1 MTESLASASLHT
13 IELGV
18 DGMHCGGCTG
28 RVQRALA
35 GVPGVVDATVDL
47 ERQAATIT
55 ARETVEPARL
65 VDAVGAA
72 GYRATVREAVAGS
85 DAMAAQGKHEGS
97 PGVAATV
104 LLDID
109 GMTCASCVSRVEKA
123 LAKVPG
129 VTRASVNLATE
140 RATVEASA
148 DVSAARL
155 VEAVEQAGY
164 QATPVEPAPSAA
176 TLESVDH
183 KAAHSVELD
192 IDGMTCASCVSR
204 VEKALEKVPG
214 VTHAS
219 VNLATERATVEAS
232 ADVSAARLV
241 EAVEQAGYQAT
252 PIESARAAAT
262 SEPVHHKA
270 AHSVE
275 LDIDGMTCAS
285 CVSRVEKAL
294 EKVPGVTH
302 ASVNLATERAT
313 VEASADVSAARLVE
327 AVEQAGYGA
336 TPIEP
341 ARAAVTSEPADHKAA
356 RSIDLDIDG
365 MTCASCVSRVEKALV
380 KVPGVTHAS
389 VNLAT
394 ERATVEA
401 SADVSAARLAEAVE
415 QAGYR
420 AAPVES
426 APSAAASE
434 PVHHK
439 AAHSVEFDIDGMTCA
454 SCVSRVEKALAKV
467 PGVARAT
474 VNLATERATV
484 EASADVSAPRLAE
497 AVEQAGYHATPV
509 ESAPSAVTSAPIDRD
524 ATHSIDLDIGGMTCA
539 SCVSRVE
546 KALEKVPGVT
556 HASVNLA
563 TERASVRAAGPLDVD
578 ALIAAV
584 TTAGYRATPA
594 PAPSPAADANAAASS
609 LPAAPDRDARKRQEA
624 LRERNLVIASAV
636 LSAPLVAPMLAA
648 PLGIDAMLPGWLQLV
663 LASIVQFGFGARFY
677 RAAWHAVKARA
688 GNMDLLVALGTSAAY
703 GLSLWML
710 LRDPAHPGHLYFEAS
725 AVIVTLVR
733 FGKWL
738 EARAKR
744 QTTDAI
750 RALNALRPDRARIVD
765 NGVERD
771 VPLAQVR
778 VGTIVSVRP
787 GERLPVD
794 GRVVSGRS
802 HVDESLIT
810 GESLPV
816 PKDDGDAVTAGS
828 INGEGALVVET
839 TAIGAETTLARI
851 IRLVESAQAEKAP
864 IQRLVD
870 RVSAVFVPAILGIA
884 VLTLVGW
891 LLAGAG
897 AETAI
902 LNAVAVLV
910 IACPCA
916 LGLATPAAIM
926 AGTGVAARHGVLIKD
941 AQALE
946 LAQRATVIAFDK
958 TGTLTEGKPSV
969 TAFDAVDLPRDD
981 ALALAAAVQRH
992 SDHPLARAVVAAYDA
1007 QRNAQAAPVATDAR
1021 AVAGRG
1027 VEARVDG
1034 RLLALGSTRWRDEL
1048 GIVVPPALD
1057 ARAAELERAG
1067 NTISWLMHADA
1078 PRAAIALIAFG
1089 DTVKPGARDAIAA
1102 LADRHVASVLVTG
1115 DNRGSAAAVAAA
1127 LGIDEVHAQVLPD
1140 DKARVVASLKREHGG
1155 VVAMVGDGINDAPAL
1170 AAADVG
1176 IAMATGTDVA
1186 MHTAGITLMR
1196 GDPAL
1201 VADAI
1206 DISKRTYRKIQQ
1218 NLFWA
1223 FVYNLIGVPLAAL
1236 GWLNPVIAGAAMAFS
1251 SVSVVTNALLLR
1263 RWKGRAR

>member
-1 MTESLASASLHT
+1 MTEPLASAALQT
-13 IELGV
+13 IELNV

-35 GVPGVVDATVDL
+35 AVPGVVDAAVDL
-47 ERQAATIT
+47 DAHTATVK
-55 ARETVEPARL
+55 AQETVEPDRL
-65 VDAVGAA
+65 VDAIREA
-72 GYRATVREAVAGS
+72 GYRAAVRDTADEAVAPTHAVHATA
-85 DAMAAQGKHEGS
+85 DATPSAPAAATTIELDIDGMTCASCVSRVEKALVKV
-97 PGVAATV
+97 PGVTRASVNLATERATV
-104 LLDID
+104 DASAGVSATQLADAVKQAGYGATPTTPDIDVPARAPTLPSAPASIELDID

-140 RATVEASA
+140 RATVDASNA
-148 DVSAARL
+148 VSAAQL
-155 VEAVEQAGY
+155 VDAVKQASYG
-164 QATPVEPAPSAA
+164 ATPTATAPPTTSTSA
-176 TLESVDH
+176 D
-183 KAAHSVELD
+183 VELD
-192 IDGMTCASCVSR
+192 IGGMTCASC
-204 VEKALEKVPG
+204 
-214 VTHAS
+214 
-219 VNLATERATVEAS
+219 
-232 ADVSAARLV
+232 
-241 EAVEQAGYQAT
+241 AG
-252 PIESARAAAT
+252 
-262 SEPVHHKA
+262 
-270 AHSVE
+270 
-275 LDIDGMTCAS
+275 
-285 CVSRVEKAL
+285 
-294 EKVPGVTH
+294 
-302 ASVNLATERAT
+302 
-313 VEASADVSAARLVE
+313 
-327 AVEQAGYGA
+327 
-336 TPIEP
+336 
-341 ARAAVTSEPADHKAA
+341 
-356 RSIDLDIDG
+356 
-365 MTCASCVSRVEKALV
+365 
-380 KVPGVTHAS
+380 
-389 VNLAT
+389 
-394 ERATVEA
+394 
-401 SADVSAARLAEAVE
+401 
-415 QAGYR
+415 
-420 AAPVES
+420 
-426 APSAAASE
+426 
-434 PVHHK
+434 
-439 AAHSVEFDIDGMTCA
+439 
-454 SCVSRVEKALAKV
+454 RVEKALAAV

-474 VNLATERATV
+474 VNLATERASV
-484 EASADVSAPRLAE
+484 HGASALDA
-497 AVEQAGYHATPV
+497 AT
-509 ESAPSAVTSAPIDRD
+509 
-524 ATHSIDLDIGGMTCA
+524 
-539 SCVSRVE
+539 
-546 KALEKVPGVT
+546 
-556 HASVNLA
+556 
-563 TERASVRAAGPLDVD
+563 
-578 ALIAAV
+578 LIAAV
-584 TTAGYRATPA
+584 TTAGYRA
-594 PAPSPAADANAAASS
+594 S
-609 LPAAPDRDARKRQEA
+609 LPAASPASAPAGADLRPASPPQDPDARKRREA
-624 LRERNLVIASAV
+624 IRERNLVIGAAV

-648 PLGIDAMLPGWLQLV
+648 PFGIDLMLPGWLQLV

-677 RAAWHAVKARA
+677 RAAWHAVKART

-710 LRDPAHPGHLYFEAS
+710 LREPAHPGHLYFEAS

-738 EARAKR
+738 ESRAKR
-744 QTTDAI
+744 QTTEAI
-750 RALNALRPDRARIVD
+750 RALNALRPDRARVVEH
-765 NGVERD
+765 GVERD
-771 VPLAQVR
+771 VPLSQVR
-778 VGTIVSVRP
+778 VGTRVGIRP
-787 GERLPVD
+787 GERVPVD
-794 GRVVSGRS
+794 GRIVSGRS
-802 HVDESLIT
+802 HIDESLIT

-870 RVSAVFVPAILGIA
+870 RVSEVFVPAILGIA

-891 LLAGAG
+891 LIAGAG
-897 AETAI
+897 TETAI

-946 LAQRATVIAFDK
+946 LAQRTTVIAFDK

-969 TAFDAVDLPRDD
+969 TAFDAVGIPRAE
-981 ALALAAAVQRH
+981 ALALAAAVQRQ
-992 SDHPLARAVVAAYDA
+992 SDHPLARAVVVAHDADVAA
-1007 QRNAQAAPVATDAR
+1007 QGGAAASVVATDAR

-1027 VEARVDG
+1027 VEAHVG
-1034 RLLALGSTRWRDEL
+1034 GQQLALGSTRWRDEL
-1048 GIVVPPALD
+1048 GIAVPPALD

-1067 NTISWLMHADA
+1067 NTISWLMRADA
-1078 PRAAIALIAFG
+1078 PRAVLALVAFG

-1102 LADRHVASVLVTG
+1102 LSARGVASALVTG

-1127 LGIDEVHAQVLPD
+1127 LGIGEVHAQVLPD
-1140 DKARVVASLKREHGG
+1140 DKARVVAELKRTHGG

-1223 FVYNLIGVPLAAL
+1223 FVYNLVGVPLAAL
-1236 GWLNPVIAGAAMAFS
+1236 GLLNPVIAGAAMAFS

>member
-72 GYRATVREAVAGS
+72 GYRATVRDAVAGS
-85 DAMAAQGKHEGS
+85 DAMAAQAKQDAR
-97 PGVAATV
+97 PGAAATV

-123 LAKVPG
+123 LAKV
-129 VTRASVNLATE
+129 A
-140 RATVEASA
+140 
-148 DVSAARL
+148 
-155 VEAVEQAGY
+155 
-164 QATPVEPAPSAA
+164 
-176 TLESVDH
+176 
-183 KAAHSVELD
+183 
-192 IDGMTCASCVSR
+192 
-204 VEKALEKVPG
+204 
-214 VTHAS
+214 
-219 VNLATERATVEAS
+219 
-232 ADVSAARLV
+232 
-241 EAVEQAGYQAT
+241 
-252 PIESARAAAT
+252 
-262 SEPVHHKA
+262 
-270 AHSVE
+270 
-275 LDIDGMTCAS
+275 
-285 CVSRVEKAL
+285 
-294 EKVPGVTH
+294 
-302 ASVNLATERAT
+302 
-313 VEASADVSAARLVE
+313 
-327 AVEQAGYGA
+327 
-336 TPIEP
+336 
-341 ARAAVTSEPADHKAA
+341 
-356 RSIDLDIDG
+356 
-365 MTCASCVSRVEKALV
+365 
-380 KVPGVTHAS
+380 GVTHAS

-420 AAPVES
+420 ATLIES
-426 APSAAASE
+426 APAAVTSQ
-434 PVHHK
+434 PIDHK
-439 AAHSVEFDIDGMTCA
+439 AAHSVELDIDGMTCA

-467 PGVARAT
+467 PGVTHASVNLATERATVEASADVSAARLAKAVEQAGYRATLIESAPAAVTSQPIDHKAAHSVELDIDGMTCASCVSRVEKALAKVPGVTRAT

-484 EASADVSAPRLAE
+484 EASADVSAARLVE
-497 AVEQAGYHATPV
+497 AVEQAGYRATPV
-509 ESAPSAVTSAPIDRD
+509 ESAPSTVTSAPVDRD

-546 KALEKVPGVT
+546 KALENVPGVT

-563 TERASVRAAGPLDVD
+563 TERASVRAAGPLDAD

-584 TTAGYRATPA
+584 ATAGYRATLA
-594 PAPSPAADANAAASS
+594 AAPSAGAKAAASS
-609 LPAAPDRDARKRQEA
+609 IPAAPDRDARKRQEA

-1127 LGIDEVHAQVLPD
+1127 LGIGEVHAQVLPD

-1236 GWLNPVIAGAAMAFS
+1236 GWLSPVIAGAAMAFS